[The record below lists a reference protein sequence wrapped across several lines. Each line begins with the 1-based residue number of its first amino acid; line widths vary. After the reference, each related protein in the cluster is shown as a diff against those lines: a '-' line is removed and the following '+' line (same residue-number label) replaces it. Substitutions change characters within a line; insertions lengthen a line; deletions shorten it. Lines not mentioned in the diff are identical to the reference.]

1 MSKKGDS
8 AGKTTKTTGTSDE
21 RSIGRIFSC
30 DLDDAAFE
38 PFLKYRRR
46 GEDEDIPHVPVES
59 VESQA
64 HTRKERDLDKAIRRI
79 TRSFTRNYNAEW
91 KRKNKNA
98 AKQRAKVV
106 AAVLREFDA
115 YPFHGPDD
123 WIYRMSFKDNLR
135 EVLLEYLSDPRGRV
149 HIHEDGIMV
158 PAEYYLSGQSSG
170 FRTLKATQNIPRL
183 VTEALVWKS
192 RRMLGCLWT
201 FAEQGESDALLRLAQ
216 IIVPLVK
223 SINEK
228 ISTDAQVLGCW
239 PKELPF
245 WPVLKSPH
253 HDFDCDHRKF
263 LGLLQVGKDFPF
275 TISEESRWTARD
287 AIGKWAIHLCKE
299 IEIDQECRAID
310 DDPAPWARKL
320 LELKPFSS
328 NTWEDWW
335 IVAKGLLRL
344 DYIDVVEIPE
354 LNGTVKSSADRLS
367 PGRIRKRILQALK
380 EKFKSMAWEN
390 KS

>member
-8 AGKTTKTTGTSDE
+8 AGKTTKTTNPNAE
-21 RSIGRIFSC
+21 RFKGRIFSC

-38 PFLKYRRR
+38 PFLKYRRQ
-46 GEDEDIPHVPVES
+46 GEDKDMPDVPADRK
-59 VESQA
+59 A
-64 HTRKERDLDKAIRRI
+64 HTPKKSDFDKALRR
-79 TRSFTRNYNAEW
+79 FLRNCGPEW
-91 KRKNKNA
+91 KRKIKDA
-98 AKQRAKVV
+98 AIQRAKVV

-149 HIHEDGIMV
+149 HIRGDGIMV

-253 HDFDCDHRKF
+253 HDFDCDHRI
-263 LGLLQVGKDFPF
+263 LLRSLQIGEDFPF
-275 TISEESRWTARD
+275 AIGEESRWTARD
-287 AIGKWAIHLCKE
+287 TIGKWAIHLCKE
-299 IEIDQECRAID
+299 IEIDQECRPVD
-310 DDPAPWARKL
+310 DDPVPWEQKL
-320 LELKPFSS
+320 LALKPFSS
-328 NTWEDWW
+328 NTWENWW
-335 IVAKGLLRL
+335 EVAKGLLL
-344 DYIDVVEIPE
+344 HDYVDVVEIPE
-354 LNGTVKSSADRLS
+354 LNETVKSSADRRS

-380 EKFKSMAWEN
+380 NKFKSMAWEN
-390 KS
+390 KN

>member
-1 MSKKGDS
+1 
-8 AGKTTKTTGTSDE
+8 
-21 RSIGRIFSC
+21 
-30 DLDDAAFE
+30 
-38 PFLKYRRR
+38 
-46 GEDEDIPHVPVES
+46 
-59 VESQA
+59 
-64 HTRKERDLDKAIRRI
+64 
-79 TRSFTRNYNAEW
+79 
-91 KRKNKNA
+91 
-98 AKQRAKVV
+98 
-106 AAVLREFDA
+106 
-115 YPFHGPDD
+115 
-123 WIYRMSFKDNLR
+123 MSFKDNLR
-135 EVLLEYLSDPRGRV
+135 EVLLEYLSDPRGGV
-149 HIHEDGIMV
+149 HIHEDEIMV

-183 VTEALVWKS
+183 VTEALVWNC
-192 RRMLGCLWT
+192 RRRLGCLWT

-223 SINEK
+223 AINEK

-239 PKELPF
+239 PRSLPF

-253 HDFDCDHRKF
+253 KDFDSDHRRL
-263 LGLLQVGKDFPF
+263 LGALQVGDDYPF
-275 TISEESRWTARD
+275 TIKEESRWTARD

-344 DYIDVVEIPE
+344 DYVDVVEIPE
-354 LNGTVKSSADRLS
+354 LNGTVKASADRLS